1 MKNSKAEPPVAFKVI
16 EKETAWLGQNQN
28 GRAVDT
34 FGEVFRVQM
43 MNRIL
48 VHSKYFKYCAECDK

>member
-1 MKNSKAEPPVAFKVI
+1 MQNSKTEPHVAFNII
-16 EKETAWLGQNQN
+16 EKGKTWLEEIRN

-43 MNRIL
+43 MNRLL